1 MTTRTAAVKT
11 HSIFHKAKQ
20 KEIWKGIIFTL
31 IRWVFYL
38 SVIYVIVYPLLFVI
52 SGSFKSYS
60 DMLNST
66 VIWIPKLPTLENYMK
81 AMQKVDYLQAFWNT
95 IKLEL
100 PTTLA
105 LTVSCAL
112 AGYGMGRYKFKGRG
126 ILFALMIF
134 TVVVPSQV
142 LTLPKLLLFKDLSLN
157 DTVWAIVVPALT
169 GIGLKSGIFVYI
181 YTQFF
186 RGIPK
191 ELEESAYIDGCG
203 DLKIFLRI
211 MVPNAS
217 PAFVTVF
224 LFSLVW
230 NWNEVFETTTFIT
243 TKAATTL
250 AVRLSNISGY
260 LNTDS
265 LEITAG
271 VDPVS
276 IEPVKYAFIVLVIAP
291 MIILYAFVQKKFVES
306 VERTGIIG

>member
-1 MTTRTAAVKT
+1 MAEKT
-11 HSIFHKAKQ
+11 VNVHSISHKMRQ
-20 KEIWKGIIFTL
+20 KAIWKGIIWGI
-31 IRWVFYL
+31 IRWIFYL
-38 SVIYVIVYPLLFVI
+38 SIIYVIVYPILYVL

-66 VIWIPKLPTLENYMK
+66 VIWIPKNPTFQNYLDAIK
-81 AMQKVDYLQAFWNT
+81 KVNYWQAFLNT
-95 IKLEL
+95 LKLEI
-100 PTTLA
+100 PATLA
-105 LTVSCAL
+105 LTASCAV
-112 AGYGMGRYKFKGRG
+112 AGYGMGRYKFKGRS
-126 ILFALMIF
+126 ILFGLMIF
-134 TVVVPSQV
+134 TVVVPTQV
-142 LTLPKLLLFKDLSLN
+142 ITLPKLLLYKDLGIN
-157 DTVWAIVVPALT
+157 DTIWAIILPALL

-203 DLKIFLRI
+203 DFKIFLRI
-211 MVPNAS
+211 MIPNAT

-230 NWNEVFETTTFIT
+230 HWSEVFETTTFIT

-250 AVRLSNISGY
+250 AVRLSNITGY
-260 LNTDS
+260 ISTDTVA
-265 LEITAG
+265 TAQG
-271 VDPVS
+271 VDP
-276 IEPVKYAFIVLVIAP
+276 IAIAPIKYAFIMLVIAP

>member
-1 MTTRTAAVKT
+1 MTGTAVKT
-11 HSIFHKAKQ
+11 HSIRHKAKQ
-20 KEIWKGIIFTL
+20 KETWKNIIFTI

-38 SVIYVIVYPLLFVI
+38 SIIYIIVYPLLYVL

-66 VIWIPKLPTLENYMK
+66 VIWIPQMPTLENYIQ
-81 AMQKVDYLQAFWNT
+81 AFQKVDYPQAIWNT

-100 PTTLA
+100 PTTLG
-105 LTVSCAL
+105 LTASCAL

-134 TVVVPSQV
+134 TIVVPSQV
-142 LTLPKLLLFKDLSLN
+142 VTLPKMLFFKELSLN
-157 DTVWAIVVPALT
+157 DTVWAIIVPALT

-230 NWNEVFETTTFIT
+230 NWNEVFETTTYIT
-243 TKAATTL
+243 TKAASTL
-250 AVRLSNISGY
+250 AVRLSNITGY
-260 LNTDS
+260 LNAETIGG
-265 LEITAG
+265 EAG

-276 IEPVKYAFIVLVIAP
+276 MEPTRYAFIVLVIAP
-291 MIILYAFVQKKFVES
+291 MLILYAFVQRKFVES